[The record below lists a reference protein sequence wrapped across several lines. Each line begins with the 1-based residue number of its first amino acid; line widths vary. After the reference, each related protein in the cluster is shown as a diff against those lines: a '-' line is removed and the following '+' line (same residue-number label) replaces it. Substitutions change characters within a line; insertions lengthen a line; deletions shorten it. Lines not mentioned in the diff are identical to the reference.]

1 MPQHSLAESRFQN
14 PTYSTPLN
22 RKEILPSNEKTQEES
37 PISGQLISAPAT
49 RIIDAPLKRNSFK
62 QEKND
67 SLKKLPK
74 DDTAYRSFR
83 RLCDRLAE
91 ELNNIDDFLLKDE
104 IADEGFEVV
113 VEVEHLLE
121 DLYDCP
127 WGENECLKRTVVAI
141 QSQVNNINWTRQHVD
156 FLKDI
161 VNYLRVRYLIDEA
174 TVNACYTMLADRG
187 LDLFR
192 GTVSE
197 PKVVKKY
204 RIDEV
209 KEA

>member
-14 PTYSTPLN
+14 PDYSTPLN
-22 RKEILPSNEKTQEES
+22 KKEILPSNEKNQEES
-37 PISGQLISAPAT
+37 PITGQLISAPAT
-49 RIIDAPLKRNSFK
+49 RIIDAPLKRNAFK

-83 RLCDRLAE
+83 RICDHLAQ
-91 ELNNIDDFLLKDE
+91 ELNNIDDFLIKDE
-104 IADEGFEVV
+104 ITDEGFEVV

-141 QSQVNNINWTRQHVD
+141 QSQVNNIHWTRQHVD

-161 VNYLRVRYLIDEA
+161 VSYLRVRYLIDEA
-174 TVNACYTMLADRG
+174 TVNACYNMLAARG
-187 LDLFR
+187 LDPFR